1 MGRAGGSVGP
11 VDCRF
16 AQASGGVKVFGH
28 PHTFLPRIYED
39 KKGKRKRGGPPEGEG
54 LADLEAVGAEVILSS
69 KPVEV
74 VPGLYTTG
82 QINRTTFEI
91 ISKPISGNKRLIV
104 IEDEIID
111 DQILDDQSLWAD
123 VKGVGSWV
131 ITGCAHA
138 GPINTLLQVQKL
150 GSFNTIEGLV
160 GGTHLVGRSDDYIK
174 ETINEMKKFGLN
186 ILSPCHCTGFKAA
199 SILWSA
205 FPKEFVVNCCLRE
218 IEAGKAIE
226 QRLI

>member
-1 MGRAGGSVGP
+1 M
-11 VDCRF
+11 
-16 AQASGGVKVFGH
+16 
-28 PHTFLPRIYED
+28 
-39 KKGKRKRGGPPEGEG
+39 
-54 LADLEAVGAEVILSS
+54 
-69 KPVEV
+69 
-74 VPGLYTTG
+74 
-82 QINRTTFEI
+82 
-91 ISKPISGNKRLIV
+91 

-123 VKGVGSWV
+123 VKGVGSWI

-138 GPINTLLQVQKL
+138 GPVNTLLHVQKL
-150 GSFNTIEGLV
+150 GGFNPSESLV
-160 GGTHLVGRSDDYIK
+160 GGTHLVGRSDGYIE

-199 SILWSA
+199 SLLLSA
-205 FPKEFVVNCCLRE
+205 FPNEFVVNCCLRE